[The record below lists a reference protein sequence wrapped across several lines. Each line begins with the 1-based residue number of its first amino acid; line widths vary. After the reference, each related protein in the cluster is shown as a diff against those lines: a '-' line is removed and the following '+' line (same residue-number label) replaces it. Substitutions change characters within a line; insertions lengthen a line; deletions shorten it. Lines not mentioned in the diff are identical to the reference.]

1 VKGNWVNESFLWF
14 KATRPKTLVAS
25 VIPVAL
31 SGCSF
36 WGKNDQLSW
45 IIMGGC
51 LLFSFLIQ
59 IGCNFANDYY
69 DFIRGSDQNR
79 SLAPQRLVAAG
90 QIDSSTMKLA
100 SWGILTLAFV
110 IGSITWY
117 LVDAPGW
124 FLLFGLSSVLFAIFY
139 TGGPFPLAYNG
150 LGDLFVILYF
160 GFGAVEGTN
169 FLLSLASGLE
179 YHSTWELSLGTGL
192 IINNLLVVNNYRDYE
207 TDKAVN
213 KRTLVV
219 IFGKKFAIIQFLAG
233 LIYTSVI
240 LPSVFDL
247 SYWNLLVLLP
257 AVPSLIVLL
266 NSEKKAHYEISLA
279 LASFSVIAFSS
290 VNCVIFLSG
299 H

>member
-1 VKGNWVNESFLWF
+1 MKRNWGQESLLWF

-25 VIPVAL
+25 VIPVAI

-45 IIMGGC
+45 VILGGC
-51 LLFSFLIQ
+51 LLFSLLIQ

-90 QIDSSTMKLA
+90 QIDSSTMKSA
-100 SWGILTLAFV
+100 AWGVLILSFA
-110 IGSITWY
+110 IGCITWY

-124 FLLFGLSSVLFAIFY
+124 FLFFGLSSVLFAIFY
-139 TGGPFPLAYNG
+139 TGGPYPLAYNG

-169 FLLSLASGLE
+169 FLLSLASSLE

-219 IFGKKFAIIQFLAG
+219 ILGKKFATLQFLFS
-233 LIYTSVI
+233 LIYASVI
-240 LPSVFDL
+240 LPTVFHF
-247 SYWNLLVLLP
+247 SYWNLLVLVP
-257 AVPSLIVLL
+257 ALSSLVVLWY
-266 NSEKKAHYEISLA
+266 SKKKSHYEISLA
-279 LASFSVIAFSS
+279 LSSFAVITFCSI
-290 VNCVIFLSG
+290 NCISFLSIY
-299 H
+299 

>member
-1 VKGNWVNESFLWF
+1 MKENFWKESFLWF
-14 KATRPKTLVAS
+14 KSTRPKTLVAS
-25 VIPVAL
+25 IIPVAL

-45 IIMGGC
+45 VILGGC
-51 LLFSFLIQ
+51 LLFSLLIQ

-90 QIDSSTMKLA
+90 QIDSSTMRSA
-100 SWGILTLAFV
+100 AWGMLVLAFV
-110 IGSITWY
+110 IGCITWY

-207 TDKAVN
+207 TDKEVN
-213 KRTLVV
+213 KKTMVV
-219 IFGKKFAIIQFLAG
+219 ILGKKFAILQFLSS
-233 LIYTSVI
+233 LIYTSFI
-240 LPSVFDL
+240 LPYVFHL
-247 SYWNLLVLLP
+247 SYWNLLVL
-257 AVPSLIVLL
+257 VPTVSSLVVLL
-266 NSEKKAHYEISLA
+266 SSKKKSHYEISLA
-279 LASFSVIAFSS
+279 LASFAVITFCS
-290 VNCVIFLSG
+290 VNCISFLG
-299 H
+299 VH

>member
-1 VKGNWVNESFLWF
+1 MKGNFGKESFLWF

-36 WGKNDQLSW
+36 WAKNHQLSW
-45 IIMGGC
+45 LILAGC

-90 QIDSSTMKLA
+90 QIDSNTMKLA
-100 SWGILTLAFV
+100 SLGILTLAFV

-169 FLLSLASGLE
+169 FLLSMVSGLE

-219 IFGKKFAIIQFLAG
+219 ILGKKFAIIQFLAG

-240 LPSVFDL
+240 LPSVFHF
-247 SYWNLLVLLP
+247 SYWNLLVLGP
-257 AVPSLIVLL
+257 AVSSLVVLL
-266 NSEKKAHYEISLA
+266 NSEKKVHYDISLA
-279 LASFSVIAFSS
+279 LASISVITFSS
-290 VNCVIFLSG
+290 INCVIFLNV

>member
-1 VKGNWVNESFLWF
+1 VKGNFGKGSFLWF

-36 WGKNDQLSW
+36 WGKNSQLSW
-45 IIMGGC
+45 VIMGGC
-51 LLFSFLIQ
+51 LLFSLLIQ

-79 SLAPQRLVAAG
+79 SFAPQRLVAAG
-90 QIDSSTMKLA
+90 QIDSSTMKSAAWVVL
-100 SWGILTLAFV
+100 ILAFA
-110 IGSITWY
+110 IGCIAWI

-192 IINNLLVVNNYRDYE
+192 IINNLLVVNNYRDYD

-219 IFGKKFAIIQFLAG
+219 ILGKKFALMQFLAT
-233 LIYTSVI
+233 LIFVSVI
-240 LPSVFDL
+240 LPSVFHF
-247 SYWNLLVLLP
+247 SYWNLFVLLP
-257 AVPSLIVLL
+257 ALSSLVVLL
-266 NSEKKAHYEISLA
+266 NSKKKSHYEISLVLSSIA
-279 LASFSVIAFSS
+279 VISFCS
-290 VNCVIFLSG
+290 VNCISFLSV